1 MRLRIVF
8 VFVLFCVP
16 TLHAQMFSTVRGV
29 VHDPSHRPIGGAAIT
44 LKARTSDWTQATTT
58 SDNGE
63 FTFSAVPIGD
73 YSVTVT
79 KTGFAGASQ
88 DITVVSG
95 SSPILHFP
103 LELATVNQTATV
115 TAEVGVENV
124 DSATPSTLVNR
135 EDVARTPGADRT
147 NSLSIITDFVPGA
160 YYTHD
165 QLHVRGGHQVTWL
178 LDGVPI
184 PNTNIAS
191 NVGPQ
196 FDPKDIDYLEAD
208 RGSYDAEYGD
218 RTYGVFNVIP
228 RTGFERNNEAEFVS
242 SVGNFYQTN
251 DQFNFG
257 SHTDRFAYYAS
268 VNGNRSNL
276 GLQSPV
282 GQITHDAENG
292 YGGFVSLIFNADAKD
307 QLRFVTSL
315 RRDYYQ
321 IPTAPGVI
329 NEDPNSPEVIT
340 ITPYPS
346 GTFLSDAQREADA
359 FVTFSWVRTFNADM
373 LLTVSPFYHYNS
385 ADYAGNPNDY
395 PLSTTDDRAST
406 YAGGQATFAMNF
418 ARSNTEVGFYGF
430 GQHDNQLFGVLFN
443 DGSSTNFSDREPAN
457 GALEEEFLEQKFKVT
472 RWFTVMAGVRESHFS
487 AAIVENATSPRF
499 GASLQIPHLHWV
511 LHAFYGHYYQAPPLI
526 TASGPLLDFV
536 TSQDLGFIPLR
547 GERDEEHQFGITIPF
562 RGWSLDADNFET
574 RAKNFFDHNN
584 VGNSDIFFP
593 LTIDGALI
601 QGWEVTLRSPRLWN
615 RGGIHLAYSNQLAQG
630 RGAITGGLTDFSPPA
645 DYFPLDHDQ
654 RNTLNFGGDVNL
666 PWHVFAATNVYYGSG
681 FVNGIAPPGPAYLSG
696 HTTFDL
702 SVGKDFGE
710 RFTLTLN
717 GLNVANRHLLIDNS
731 LTFGGY
737 HYNDPREMY
746 VELRYRFHY

>member
-1 MRLRIVF
+1 
-8 VFVLFCVP
+8 
-16 TLHAQMFSTVRGV
+16 MFSAVRGV
-29 VHDPSHRPIGGAAIT
+29 VHDPSHRPVARAAVT
-44 LKARTSDWTQATTT
+44 VKARTSDWTQATTT

-63 FTFSAVPIGD
+63 FAFSAVPIGD

-79 KTGFAGASQ
+79 KAGFAEVSQ

-115 TAEVGVENV
+115 TAQVGVENV
-124 DSATPSTLVNR
+124 DSATPSTLVSR

-228 RTGFERNNEAEFVS
+228 RTGFERNNEAEFIS
-242 SVGNFYQTN
+242 SAGNFYQTN

-268 VNGNRSNL
+268 VNGDRSNL

-321 IPTAPGVI
+321 IPTAAGVI
-329 NEDPNSPEVIT
+329 SEDPNSPGVIT
-340 ITPYPS
+340 LSPYPP
-346 GTFLSDAQREADA
+346 GTFQSDTQREADA

-418 ARSNTEVGFYGF
+418 ARSNTEIGFYGF
-430 GQHDNQLFGVLFN
+430 GQHDDQLFGVLFN

-472 RWFTVMAGVRESHFS
+472 RWLTVMAGVRESHFS

-645 DYFPLDHDQ
+645 AYFPLDHDQ

-737 HYNDPREMY
+737 HYNDPREIY